1 MFDDFKRFM
10 LRGNVVDIG
19 VGVVIGVS
27 FKSVVDA
34 LVQNLMTPLIAAI
47 GGQADFSALSFTINN
62 SQFLYGELINA
73 VIAFL
78 ITGVVVFYLIVRP
91 INALMSRYRQEETP
105 DPTTH
110 KCPFCVSEIPL
121 RATRCAFCTSTVEV
135 AAQV

>member
-19 VGVVIGVS
+19 VGVVIGVA

-62 SQFLYGELINA
+62 SSSS
-73 VIAFL
+73 
-78 ITGVVVFYLIVRP
+78 TG
-91 INALMSRYRQEETP
+91 S
-105 DPTTH
+105 
-110 KCPFCVSEIPL
+110 SS
-121 RATRCAFCTSTVEV
+121 TR
-135 AAQV
+135 